1 MDAKEGEFVEHK
13 AYARIG
19 FLGNPSDVYNG
30 KTISI
35 SISNFWASVRLVPS
49 DRLVIMPHPVH
60 DLVEFDS
67 LNHLVSLFVLLHV
80 TFICICLGFNAC
92 FFGFDRYAP
101 LFLSTHLYVSF

>member
-1 MDAKEGEFVEHK
+1 MDAKEEEFIEHK

-49 DRLVIMPHPVH
+49 DRLVIMPHPVY

-67 LNHLVSLFVLLHV
+67 LNHLVSLFVLMLL

-92 FFGFDRYAP
+92 FFALIPCTIGFK
-101 LFLSTHLYVSF
+101 